1 MKRIKNYKHF
11 LESKEVAKPKHYVTN
26 HMDEVDMDRL
36 SKQNEGWIGD
46 ALKSA
51 SGAFKNFL
59 TNIGAPF
66 KNLVNDFRKGM
77 KIEDVKN
84 KISQTMDISLKSA
97 TDAINKSKNEQEI
110 NNIKDSFTKEID
122 TKISEFGKEIS
133 KIKESKIYEGV
144 AQDAL
149 IGANVIFGM
158 FKDAYQKRKIEFDKQ
173 FAAAKDLNGKKAS
186 AIKSLKSIVD
196 DFKNQIKDDNAI
208 NELIKKYKT
217 ANKIL
222 DTGTSDGIT
231 FDWGDVEIE
240 FAKLKINEK
249 ESEFYKISKS
259 NSKKILVG
267 DLFKASG
274 VAKKGSSSTFTD
286 VTRDDKIIQ
295 QEYKTGNLEKILVA
309 GKEAN
314 EYTFSGVSESD
325 QDKQL
330 SDSLGKI
337 KSDKD
342 KMSKVLNFVK
352 NIEDDNKMNQVSKIL
367 ST

>member
-1 MKRIKNYKHF
+1 MKTIMNYNQFTKSKN
-11 LESKEVAKPKHYVTN
+11 TN
-26 HMDEVDMDRL
+26 L
-36 SKQNEGWIGD
+36 NEGWIGD

-66 KNLVNDFRKGM
+66 KNLVGDFKKGM

-97 TDAINKSKNEQEI
+97 TDAINKAKDEQEI
-110 NNIKDSFTKEID
+110 NNIKASFTKEID
-122 TKISEFGKEIS
+122 TKIFEFGSEIS

-144 AQDAL
+144 GQDAL

-158 FKDAYQKRKIEFDKQ
+158 FKDAYQKRKIEFDKA
-173 FAAAKDLNGKKAS
+173 FAAAKDLNSKKTA
-186 AIKSLKSIVD
+186 AINSLKTIVN
-196 DFKNQIKDDNAI
+196 DFKNKIKDDNAI

-217 ANKIL
+217 DNKIL

-240 FAKLKINEK
+240 FGKLKINEK

-274 VAKKGSSSTFTD
+274 KATKGQSSTFTD
-286 VTRDDKIIQ
+286 ITRDDKVIQ

-309 GKEAN
+309 GKEVN
-314 EYTFSGVSESD
+314 EYTFGGESTEND
-325 QDKQL
+325 ESKQL
-330 SDSLGKI
+330 QDSLGKI

-352 NIEDDNKMNQVSKIL
+352 NIDDGNKMDQVSKIL
-367 ST
+367 TT

>member
-1 MKRIKNYKHF
+1 MKKIMDYNQFKNSN
-11 LESKEVAKPKHYVTN
+11 L
-26 HMDEVDMDRL
+26 
-36 SKQNEGWIGD
+36 NEGWVGD

-66 KNLVNDFRKGM
+66 KNLVNDFKKGM

-97 TDAINKSKNEQEI
+97 TDSINKAKDEQEI

-122 TKISEFGKEIS
+122 TKIAEFGAEIS

-144 AQDAL
+144 GQDAL

-158 FKDAYQKRKIEFDKQ
+158 FKDAYQKRKIEFDKA
-173 FAAAKDLNGKKAS
+173 FAAAKDLNSKKAA
-186 AIKSLKSIVD
+186 AINSLKQIVS
-196 DFKNQIKDDNAI
+196 DFKNKIKDDNAI

-217 ANKIL
+217 DNKIL
-222 DTGTSDGIT
+222 DTGTSDGVT

-240 FAKLKINEK
+240 FGKLKVNGK

-274 VAKKGSSSTFTD
+274 KATKGQISIFTD
-286 VTRDDKIIQ
+286 ITRDDKVIQ
-295 QEYKTGNLEKILVA
+295 PEYKTGNLEKILVA
-309 GKEAN
+309 GKEVN
-314 EYTFSGVSESD
+314 EYTFGGGSSESD
-325 QDKQL
+325 EAKQL
-330 SDSLGKI
+330 QDSLGKI

-342 KMSKVLNFVK
+342 KMGKVLNFVK
-352 NIEDDNKMNQVSKIL
+352 NIEDSNKMDQVSKIL

>member
-1 MKRIKNYKHF
+1 MKTIMNYNQFTKSKN
-11 LESKEVAKPKHYVTN
+11 TN
-26 HMDEVDMDRL
+26 L
-36 SKQNEGWIGD
+36 NEGWIGD

-66 KNLVNDFRKGM
+66 KNLVGDFKKGM

-84 KISQTMDISLKSA
+84 KISQTMDIYLKSA
-97 TDAINKSKNEQEI
+97 TDAINKAKDEQEI

-122 TKISEFGKEIS
+122 TKIFEFGSEIS

-144 AQDAL
+144 GQDAL

-158 FKDAYQKRKIEFDKQ
+158 FKDAYQKRKIEFDKA
-173 FAAAKDLNGKKAS
+173 FAAAKDLNSKKTA
-186 AIKSLKSIVD
+186 AINSLKTIVN
-196 DFKNQIKDDNAI
+196 DFKNKIKDDNAI

-217 ANKIL
+217 DNKIL

-240 FAKLKINEK
+240 FGKLKINGK

-274 VAKKGSSSTFTD
+274 KATKGQSSTFTD
-286 VTRDDKIIQ
+286 ITRDDKVIQ

-309 GKEAN
+309 GKEVN
-314 EYTFSGVSESD
+314 EYTFGGESTEND
-325 QDKQL
+325 ESKQL
-330 SDSLGKI
+330 QDSLGKI

-352 NIEDDNKMNQVSKIL
+352 NIDDGNKMDQVSKIL
-367 ST
+367 TN

>member
-1 MKRIKNYKHF
+1 MKKIMDYNQFKNSN
-11 LESKEVAKPKHYVTN
+11 L
-26 HMDEVDMDRL
+26 
-36 SKQNEGWIGD
+36 NEGWVGD

-66 KNLVNDFRKGM
+66 KNLVNDFKKGM

-97 TDAINKSKNEQEI
+97 TDSINKAKDEQEI

-122 TKISEFGKEIS
+122 TKIAEFGAEIS

-144 AQDAL
+144 GQDAL

-158 FKDAYQKRKIEFDKQ
+158 FKDAYQKRKIEFDKA
-173 FAAAKDLNGKKAS
+173 FAAAK
-186 AIKSLKSIVD
+186 
-196 DFKNQIKDDNAI
+196 
-208 NELIKKYKT
+208 
-217 ANKIL
+217 
-222 DTGTSDGIT
+222 DTGTSDGVT

-240 FAKLKINEK
+240 FGKLKVNGK

-274 VAKKGSSSTFTD
+274 KATKGQISIFTD
-286 VTRDDKIIQ
+286 ITRDDKVIQ
-295 QEYKTGNLEKILVA
+295 PEYKTGNLEKILVA
-309 GKEAN
+309 GKEVN
-314 EYTFSGVSESD
+314 EYTFGGGSSESD
-325 QDKQL
+325 EAKQL
-330 SDSLGKI
+330 QDSLGKI

-342 KMSKVLNFVK
+342 KMGKVLNFVK
-352 NIEDDNKMNQVSKIL
+352 NIEDSNKMDQVSKIL